1 MGGAAVQTYA
11 LAAPVPLLR
20 QPSSLEPRHDRRLR
34 GAGVREI
41 RGHDIQAEGCVR
53 ADRHVGLGVQRLYL
67 RGREGHV
74 ECRKKGVN
82 EEGNTVDEVIRKC
95 APSSV
100 IGQEAIFE
108 SGRRRY
114 SVVASEASM
123 LWKVERVTLMHFVH
137 LHATQTRA
145 RRFELVRS
153 NPLLHAITDEQVML
167 LVDSLQEV
175 KLQDGET
182 ILVQGEL
189 NEKLCII
196 ESGRARAEE
205 DGFAIGDYGPGALFG
220 ELALLRPA
228 VNLATVIAKEPTT
241 LLQLSR
247 SALTRIC
254 GPLQHVLAMAAE
266 LVARERAREA
276 FKAAAAKA
284 KAEADAKAAAKAK
297 PK

>member
-1 MGGAAVQTYA
+1 VKSGDTIFKQRDVCGPTAVSDWGYNDSIY
-11 LAAPVPLLR
+11 VV
-20 QPSSLEPRHDRRLR
+20 EK
-34 GAGVREI
+34 GM
-41 RGHDIQAEGCVR
+41 
-53 ADRHVGLGVQRLYL
+53 
-67 RGREGHV
+67 V

-284 KAEADAKAAAKAK
+284 KAEADAKAAAKAAAKAK